1 MDTLSRLLS
10 LYGVSTAL
18 TVRCRFGA
26 PWVLDHPQQNS
37 GIAPY
42 HLIISGEAML
52 DGGTSSGRLL
62 KTGDIVVFPQGYAHE
77 LHITEHGQPSPLH
90 EVPGEHVLRLLS
102 NGGSGATTEILCG
115 EFRFDEQA
123 SATLLR
129 ALPDVM
135 VVSCAGRADLD
146 GLQSLLTML
155 RLETDCMRPG
165 SALLLSHLA
174 SALFALVMRAWLEQ
188 PSPLPGLFGL
198 LAERRLHA
206 AVDGMLAAPG
216 QAWTLER
223 MAAVCNMARAT
234 FVRSFVRAAGAAP
247 GAVLAHLR
255 MAHGA
260 RLLAKSALPMAE
272 IGEAVGYQSEAAF
285 NRVFKRSYGIGPGQY
300 RRLARQALFPVA
312 EGTEGAASL
321 AASEAA

>member
-26 PWVLDHPQQNS
+26 PWVLDHPQQQT

-42 HLIISGEAML
+42 HLILSGEAML
-52 DGGTSSGRLL
+52 DSGRRLQA
-62 KTGDIVVFPQGYAHE
+62 GDIVVFPQGYGHQ
-77 LHITEHGQPSPLH
+77 LHMNQQGPASPLH
-90 EVPGEHVLRLLS
+90 ELPGEHALRLIG
-102 NGGSGATTEILCG
+102 NDGDGPATEILCG
-115 EFRFDEQA
+115 EFRFDARA

-129 ALPDVM
+129 ALPELM
-135 VVSCAGRADLD
+135 VVSCAGRPELD
-146 GLQSLLTML
+146 GLRALLAML
-155 RLETDCMRPG
+155 RVETDSLRPG

-188 PSPLPGLFGL
+188 PLPAPGLFGL
-198 LAERRLHA
+198 LAERRLAA

-223 MAAVCNMARAT
+223 MAAACNMARAT
-234 FVRSFVRAAGAAP
+234 FVRLFVRAAGAAP
-247 GAVLAHLR
+247 GAVLLHLR

-260 RLLAKSALPMAE
+260 RLLAQSDLPMAE
-272 IGEAVGYQSEAAF
+272 VAEAAGYQSEAAF

-300 RRLARQALFPVA
+300 RRQEKAPSAP
-312 EGTEGAASL
+312 
-321 AASEAA
+321 

>member
-10 LYGVSTAL
+10 LYSVSTAL

-26 PWVLDHPQQNS
+26 PWVLDHPQQET

-52 DGGTSSGRLL
+52 DGGAHGGRLL
-62 KTGDIVVFPQGYAHE
+62 KAGDIVVFPKGYGHQ
-77 LHITEHGQPSPLH
+77 LHMDEHGEPSPLH
-90 EVPGEHVLRLLS
+90 ELRGEHVLRLMG
-102 NGGSGATTEILCG
+102 NRGSGPTTEILCG
-115 EFRFDEQA
+115 EFRFDARA

-129 ALPDVM
+129 ALPEVM

-155 RLETDCMRPG
+155 RFETDGMRPG

-174 SALFALVMRAWLEQ
+174 SALFALLMRAWLEQ
-188 PSPLPGLFGL
+188 PAPSQGLFGL

-206 AVDGMLAAPG
+206 VVDGMLAAPG

-234 FVRSFVRAAGAAP
+234 FVRTFVRAAGAAP
-247 GAVLAHLR
+247 GAVLVHLR

-260 RLLAKSALPMAE
+260 RLLAQSALTTAE

-285 NRVFKRSYGIGPGQY
+285 HRVFKRSYGIGPGQY
-300 RRLARQALFPVA
+300 RRQARQALSPDIK
-312 EGTEGAASL
+312 AADAL
-321 AASEAA
+321 TAPDAP

>member
-26 PWVLDHPQQNS
+26 PWVLDHPQQAS

-42 HLIISGEAML
+42 HVIISGEAML
-52 DGGTSSGRLL
+52 DGGAHPGRVL
-62 KTGDIVVFPQGYAHE
+62 KTGDIVVFPQGYAHQLRMTDE
-77 LHITEHGQPSPLH
+77 GQPSPLH
-90 EVPGEHVLRLLS
+90 EVQGQHGLRLIG
-102 NGGSGATTEILCG
+102 NEGSGAVTEILCG
-115 EFRFDEQA
+115 EFRFDARA
-123 SATLLR
+123 SASLLR

-135 VVSCAGRADLD
+135 VVSGAGRADLD
-146 GLQSLLTML
+146 GLPSLMTML
-155 RLETDCMRPG
+155 RVESDGMRAG

-188 PSPLPGLFGL
+188 PAPAPGLFGL
-198 LAERRLHA
+198 LAEPRLQA

-216 QAWTLER
+216 EVWTVER
-223 MAAVCNMARAT
+223 MASACNMSRAT

-247 GAVLAHLR
+247 GATLVQLR

-260 RLLAKSALPMAE
+260 RLLTQSALSMGE
-272 IGEAVGYQSEAAF
+272 ICGAVGYQSEAAF

-300 RRLARQALFPVA
+300 RRQARHAPALKA
-312 EGTEGAASL
+312 EGDQGGDVNT
-321 AASEAA
+321 